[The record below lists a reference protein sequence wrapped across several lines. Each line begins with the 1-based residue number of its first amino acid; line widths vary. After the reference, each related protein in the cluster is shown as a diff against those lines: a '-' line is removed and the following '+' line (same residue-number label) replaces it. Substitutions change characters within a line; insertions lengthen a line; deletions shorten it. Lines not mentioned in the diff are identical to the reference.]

1 MLAWQAATGGRPAS
15 DNVKREGDEA
25 AAAATTGND
34 RAPLTLADFPSGIAT
49 GDAAVDAVGGV
60 LRLLHAARLAR
71 VQRDINDALAAVQAT
86 TADAQTDNRLWGR
99 GH

>member
-1 MLAWQAATGGRPAS
+1 MYSL
-15 DNVKREGDEA
+15 
-25 AAAATTGND
+25 
-34 RAPLTLADFPSGIAT
+34 LTLARALLSFLLGVSFARGMGRACVLVPGCHSA
-49 GDAAVDAVGGV
+49 DAAVDAVGGV